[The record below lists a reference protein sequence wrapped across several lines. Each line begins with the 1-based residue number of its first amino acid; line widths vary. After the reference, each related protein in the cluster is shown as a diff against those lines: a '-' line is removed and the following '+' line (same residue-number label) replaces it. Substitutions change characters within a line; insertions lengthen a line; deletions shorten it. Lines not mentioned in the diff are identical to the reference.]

1 MSCAQV
7 HAVARSGNVQE
18 ALSNLFCNIPT
29 VRHPQLNSDNKNGT
43 STPLG
48 ERQQPATS
56 RPPATPATQMASRPS
71 HNDVSVLLQ
80 ALQDRERLHFA
91 DATPRCFNCG
101 ISSHMSMDCPSKS
114 KNVRRLLLL
123 TYRCFGTHTYITA
136 VPNHQAATGERKV
149 LHGVWPPGETYCRAC
164 FAPVRVRQIVQHA
177 HIFLEQT
184 AAACRD

>member
-1 MSCAQV
+1 MSSVNGHIHLMSCAQV
-7 HAVARSGNVQE
+7 HAVVRSGNVQE

-29 VRHPQLNSDNKNGT
+29 VRHPQLNSDQKNGT

-56 RPPATPATQMASRPS
+56 TPLPPATPATQMASRPS

-91 DATPRCFNCG
+91 DATLHCFNCG
-101 ISSHMSMDCPSKS
+101 TSGHMTRECPSKN

-123 TYRCFGTHTYITA
+123 IYRCCGSHTYITA
-136 VPNHQAATGERKV
+136 VPNHQAATGERKL
-149 LHGVWPPGETYCRAC
+149 LH
-164 FAPVRVRQIVQHA
+164 
-177 HIFLEQT
+177 
-184 AAACRD
+184 